1 MNEPQYINNVTFIGA
16 SPSTSPSDLN
26 PGSSGV
32 NFIETNPSVI
42 IPFAPG
48 VTPIV
53 DTVSVPNTNTN
64 VNEITVVITS
74 SNGTVLFTQT
84 SPSETNTVD
93 TFPVE
98 PFPENSTVT
107 ITFHTTDELPPQNV
121 TISIIACYTPSTA
134 TTVVTAGSIPPTA
147 TGSTPSLTISS
158 ITSEVT
164 QSTGKR

>member
-16 SPSTSPSDLN
+16 SPSTSSSQLN

-32 NFIETNPSVI
+32 NFNETNAYVI

-64 VNEITVVITS
+64 VNGIIVVITS
-74 SNGTVLFTQT
+74 SNGTVLFTQA

-93 TFPVE
+93 VFPVE
-98 PFPENSTVT
+98 TFPENSTVT
-107 ITFHTTDELPPQNV
+107 ITFQTTDGLPPQNV

-158 ITSEVT
+158 TTSEVT